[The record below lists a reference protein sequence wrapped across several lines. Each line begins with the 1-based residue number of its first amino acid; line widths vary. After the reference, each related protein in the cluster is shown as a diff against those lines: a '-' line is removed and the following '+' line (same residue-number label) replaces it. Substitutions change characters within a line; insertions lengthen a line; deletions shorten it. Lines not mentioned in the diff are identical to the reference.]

1 MGQQHDSTRLCRKFY
16 LLRTRQDLGNLWG
29 CPKENYFILGPC
41 HPIDISPDPI
51 LNGIALAH
59 KTGLETASHEVVL

>member
-1 MGQQHDSTRLCRKFY
+1 MGKWDNNMIVLGSAESFY
-16 LLRTRQDLGNLWG
+16 LFRTRQDLGNLWG

-59 KTGLETASHEVVL
+59 KTGLETAS